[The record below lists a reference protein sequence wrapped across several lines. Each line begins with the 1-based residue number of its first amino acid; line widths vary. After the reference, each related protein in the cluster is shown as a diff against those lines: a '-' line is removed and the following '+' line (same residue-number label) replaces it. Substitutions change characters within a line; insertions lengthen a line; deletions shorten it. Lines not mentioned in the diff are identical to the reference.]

1 MITGVS
7 TSSLF
12 LREMNEDA
20 LSVLGGLGVRA
31 TEVFLTTF
39 SEYTEE
45 FARLLA
51 ERKGDLFVNSVHIL
65 NTEFEPQLFGQ
76 HPRAKADAFRLLHG
90 AMRSAHIFGAGR
102 YTFHGTTR
110 LKRNAAPADPE
121 KLAPA
126 FAEIMAACA
135 EHGVR
140 LCLENVHWA
149 LYNRPGLFAP
159 LRRLCPDLLG
169 VLDVKQAR
177 LSCWPYQMYIKDM
190 EGCISHVHLSD
201 VDERGNICLPGQG
214 RRPHRGIPQRLRRLY
229 RAQALLRLFG
239 RDRLQDRLKRAASLR
254 GSRFCRPKNVRNLS
268 KSVRIFRKR
277 LPLLKTCDKIE

>member
-20 LSVLGGLGVRA
+20 LSVLGGMGVRA

-51 ERKGDLFVNSVHIL
+51 ERKGNLFVNSVHIL

-76 HPRAKADAFRLLHG
+76 HPRAKADAFRLLYG

-214 RRPHRGIPQRLRRLY
+214 IFDFEECLRRLKD
-229 RAQALLRLFG
+229 AGFDGAALIEVYPKDYG
-239 RDRLQDRLKRAASLR
+239 DYTELKRS
-254 GSRFCRPKNVRNLS
+254 
-268 KSVRIFRKR
+268 
-277 LPLLKTCDKIE
+277 CDYLDELIYKIG